1 MPGAQCTRSLVCE
14 VVVQDAHEYS
24 QRSHRKS
31 PGIPARNGFN
41 GFLRTLPGDRAF
53 LSPSSA
59 KTCFRELDASVE
71 ASGPHDFSVRVSAV
85 RQKRRPRPSHPT
97 PRP

>member
-14 VVVQDAHEYS
+14 LVVKNAHEYS

-31 PGIPARNGFN
+31 PGIPARGGFN
-41 GFLRTLPGDRAF
+41 GVLRALPGDQDF
-53 LSPSSA
+53 LSPSPA
-59 KTCFRELDASVE
+59 KTCLRELDANHK

-85 RQKRRPRPSHPT
+85 RQ
-97 PRP
+97 